1 MSPLGKIL
9 EIDERTKI
17 QNLATRGETAT
28 IRRRAQ
34 LLLLYD
40 DGLQTKDVAER
51 VGLSRGRSRYWR
63 RRFMS
68 QRMNMFSFLKDRAAG
83 DGKEESPPETETPVV
98 ESGPAAGGEGSGEEP
113 VDRIPDEAGGEAKTG
128 ESIPS
133 VPGPEH
139 ALEDKRLEGR
149 SPEEGMIEG
158 RRYALDPGAVAELLA
173 LEGPGVLP
181 ADTLAQAGRKILRY
195 QFAEML
201 RHEEGTCLGEDIEE
215 LHDMRVA
222 TRRMRAAFEIF
233 EDAFQRRVLKKHLS
247 GLRSTGKALGR
258 VRDLD
263 VFMEKAERYIQNLP
277 EEQQH
282 GLDPLLDVWSQERE
296 VDRIKMLEYLRSEDY
311 ASFKRKFLNFLMEE
325 DKGDR
330 QSKRDGPAPARVH
343 SITPVLIYT
352 RLASVRA
359 FEPILPM
366 ASIEQLHAL
375 RIEFKKFRYAVEF
388 FREVLGPEIKDVIN
402 ELKIIQDHLG
412 DLNDADV
419 ACKILRD
426 FLDNWE
432 TRQSGLPVFERQNPE
447 PVVAYLAAKHAE
459 RHHLMVSFP
468 EAWSRF
474 NRPELRVELAE
485 AISIL

>member
-1 MSPLGKIL
+1 VGKIL
-9 EIDERTKI
+9 GKDERAQVQI
-17 QNLATRGETAT
+17 LAEQGETAN

-63 RRFMS
+63 RRFVS
-68 QRMNMFSFLKDRAAG
+68 QRMNVFSNRKDKAPG
-83 DGKEESPPETETPVV
+83 DGKGASGLEARAPQVELPAPATGDGFGDVTVV
-98 ESGPAAGGEGSGEEP
+98 QGPG
-113 VDRIPDEAGGEAKTG
+113 EAGGGQEIAGAVQPEALPAG
-128 ESIPS
+128 WAP
-133 VPGPEH
+133 
-139 ALEDKRLEGR
+139 
-149 SPEEGMIEG
+149 
-158 RRYALDPGAVAELLA
+158 ALDTESVAELLA

-181 ADTLAQAGRKILRY
+181 EDTLAQAGRKILRY

-201 RHEEGTCLGEDIEE
+201 RHEEGTCLGKDIEE

-222 TRRMRAAFEIF
+222 TRRMRAAFEVF
-233 EDAFQRRVLKKHLS
+233 EDAFQKGVLKKHLA
-247 GLRSTGKALGR
+247 GLRATGRALGR

-263 VFMEKAERYIQNLP
+263 VFMEKAQRYIQSLP
-277 EEQQH
+277 EEQHH
-282 GLDPLLDVWSQERE
+282 GLDPLLEAWSQERE
-296 VDRIKMLEYLRSEDY
+296 VDRVKMLEYLQSADY
-311 ASFKRKFLNFLMEE
+311 DSFKRKFLSFLMAPGRGE
-325 DKGDR
+325 R
-330 QSKRDGPAPARVH
+330 QPAKESPAPVRVH
-343 SITPVLIYT
+343 SIAPVLVYT

-375 RIEFKKFRYAVEF
+375 RIEFKKFRYTVEF

-402 ELKIIQDHLG
+402 ELKTIQDHLG

-419 ACKILRD
+419 ACKILRE
-426 FLDNWE
+426 FLDGWE
-432 TRQSGLPVFERQNPE
+432 ARQLGLPVYERQNPE

-459 RHHLMVSFP
+459 RHRLMVTFP

-474 NRPELRVELAE
+474 NRPELRAELAE
-485 AISIL
+485 AVSVL